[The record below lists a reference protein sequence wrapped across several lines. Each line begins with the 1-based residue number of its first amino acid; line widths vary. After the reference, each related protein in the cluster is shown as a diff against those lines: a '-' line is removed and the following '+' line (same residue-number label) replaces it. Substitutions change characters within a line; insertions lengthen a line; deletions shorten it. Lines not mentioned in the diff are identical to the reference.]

1 MSGVR
6 NSKKIITC
14 KIFITCS
21 ISRVVMLLSD
31 PCILVLDEPT
41 LSLDHEGK
49 TAVADE
55 EFLVERCC

>member
-21 ISRVVMLLSD
+21 ISRVVMWLQAVFS
-31 PCILVLDEPT
+31 
-41 LSLDHEGK
+41 EGSAYL
-49 TAVADE
+49 TNENAD
-55 EFLVERCC
+55 FGGYGDDSRIGKPG